1 MNQNLDLSGR
11 IAPPVTRR
19 MPHHFL
25 RMKLVLCIRV
35 ALVSLL
41 LESVII
47 ILVSSTKAMAAKVV
61 RILEIGEVKLAP
73 MLYFLMIVRRIAL
86 MQIQKIGL
94 KQLPWVVPWRGGMQ
108 GPKPYVVPSPV

>member
-25 RMKLVLCIRV
+25 RMTFVLRIKV
-35 ALVSLL
+35 ALVSLQV
-41 LESVII
+41 ESVII
-47 ILVSSTKAMAAKVV
+47 SLVSSTNVMAAKVMKS
-61 RILEIGEVKLAP
+61 LEMGEVNVSP
-73 MLYFLMIVRRIAL
+73 MLYLLMMVRRMAL

-94 KQLPWVVPWRGGMQ
+94 KQLPWVVPWRGGTQ
-108 GPKPYVVPSPV
+108 GPKPYVVPNPV